1 LPEVKG
7 SLAMKRFAIALTA
20 LVALSAFGQN
30 PPHFGENIDVNL
42 VVLDAVVTDA
52 RGHQILGLDK
62 NNFVVKENGVAQ
74 PVESVEYFTNRTLL
88 NEREENAPF
97 QVERTHDERY
107 FIFFFDKPEEG
118 RLWDRLARARNA
130 AKDFVNAMKP
140 GDQVAVVAH
149 DVRLKVYSDFTSDK
163 AQLDRALD
171 DIASHGPGIMN
182 GNGPIMKTMDSHR
195 MMNETGTVYEALDLV
210 GDAVRGIRGR
220 KELILLSPGIV
231 DNSQQISNGM
241 VMNESRYYQPMIDSL
256 NAANVTVHALNI
268 QEDYTSLPFIHQTL
282 EMMSAATNGEYFRN
296 VVTFGPLLKQ
306 IEKETNGYYII
317 TYYAHH
323 PRGTTGFQKVKVS
336 LTNPEMRVKARTGY
350 SFGG

>member
-1 LPEVKG
+1 
-7 SLAMKRFAIALTA
+7 MKRLAIALTA

-30 PPHFGENIDVNL
+30 QPTDQPQTTPKFGENIDVNV
-42 VVLDAVVTDA
+42 VVLDAVVTDN

-62 NNFVVKENGVAQ
+62 TNFVVKENGVVQ
-74 PVESVEYFTNRTLL
+74 PIESVEYFTNRTLL

-97 QVERTHDERY
+97 KVERTHDERY

-118 RLWDRLARARNA
+118 RLWDRLARARSA

-140 GDQVAVVAH
+140 DDQIAVVAH
-149 DVRLKVYSDFTSDK
+149 DVRLKVYSDFTNDK
-163 AQLDRALD
+163 AQLLRALD
-171 DIASHGPGIMN
+171 DVA
-182 GNGPIMKTMDSHR
+182 GNGRGLMSGSGPMMKAINSDR
-195 MMNETGTVYEALDLV
+195 MMNGTGTVYEALDLV
-210 GDAVRGIRGR
+210 GDSVRAIRGR

-231 DNSQQISNGM
+231 DNSQQIANGM

-282 EMMSAATNGEYFRN
+282 QQTASATNGEYFRN

-306 IEKETNGYYII
+306 IEKETNGYYVI

-323 PRGTTGFQKVKVS
+323 PRGTSGFQKVKVS

-350 SFGG
+350 SYGG

>member
-1 LPEVKG
+1 
-7 SLAMKRFAIALTA
+7 MKRLALALTA

-30 PPHFGENIDVNL
+30 PPPKFGENIDVNL
-42 VVLDAVVTDA
+42 VVLDAVVTDS

-62 NNFVVKENGVAQ
+62 DNFVVKENGVVQ

-88 NEREENAPF
+88 NSTEENAPF
-97 QVERTHDERY
+97 KVERTHDERY
-107 FIFFFDKPEEG
+107 YVFFFDKPEEG
-118 RLWDRLARARNA
+118 RLWDRLARARAA

-140 GDQVAVVAH
+140 GDQIAVVAH

-163 AQLDRALD
+163 AQLIRALD
-171 DIASHGPGIMN
+171 DVASNGRGLTTGSGPM
-182 GNGPIMKTMDSHR
+182 MKAISSDR
-195 MMNETGTVYEALDLV
+195 MIDQTGTVYEALDLV

-220 KELILLSPGIV
+220 KDLILLSPGIV
-231 DNSQQISNGM
+231 DNSQQIANGM
-241 VMNESRYYQPMIDSL
+241 VMNESRYYEPMIDSL

-268 QEDYTSLPFIHQTL
+268 QEDYSSLPFLHQTL
-282 EMMSAATNGEYFRN
+282 QQMAAATNGEYFRN

-306 IEKETNGYYII
+306 IERQTNGYYVI

-323 PRGTTGFQKVKVS
+323 PRGTSGFQKVKVS

-350 SFGG
+350 SYGS

>member
-1 LPEVKG
+1 
-7 SLAMKRFAIALTA
+7 MKRFAIALTA

-30 PPHFGENIDVNL
+30 PPQFGENIDVNL
-42 VVLDAVVTDA
+42 VVLDAVVTDS

-62 NNFVVKENGVAQ
+62 NNFVVKENGVVQ

-97 QVERTHDERY
+97 KVERTHDERY

-140 GDQVAVVAH
+140 GDQIAVVAH
-149 DVRLKVYSDFTSDK
+149 DVRLKVYSDFTNDK
-163 AQLDRALD
+163 AQLIRALD
-171 DIASHGPGIMN
+171 DVATN
-182 GNGPIMKTMDSHR
+182 GRGLMSGSGLMLKTIDAER
-195 MMNETGTVYEALDLV
+195 MMNGTGTVYEALDLV
-210 GDAVRGIRGR
+210 GDAVHGIRGR
-220 KELILLSPGIV
+220 KELVLFSPGIV
-231 DNSQQISNGM
+231 DNSQQIANGM
-241 VMNESRYYQPMIDSL
+241 VMNESRYYEPMIESL

-282 EMMSAATNGEYFRN
+282 EMMAGATNGEYFRN

-306 IEKETNGYYII
+306 IEKETNGYYVI

-323 PRGTTGFQKVKVS
+323 PRGKSGFQKVKVS

>member
-1 LPEVKG
+1 
-7 SLAMKRFAIALTA
+7 MKRFAIALTA

-30 PPHFGENIDVNL
+30 PPQFGENIDVNL
-42 VVLDAVVTDA
+42 VVLDAVVTDS

-62 NNFVVKENGVAQ
+62 NNFVVKENGVVQ

-97 QVERTHDERY
+97 KVERTHDERY

-140 GDQVAVVAH
+140 GDQIAVVAH
-149 DVRLKVYSDFTSDK
+149 DVRLKVYSDFTNDK
-163 AQLDRALD
+163 AQLNRALD
-171 DIASHGPGIMN
+171 DVATNGRGLMSGGGPMLKAI
-182 GNGPIMKTMDSHR
+182 DAER
-195 MMNETGTVYEALDLV
+195 MMNGTGTVYEALDLV
-210 GDAVRGIRGR
+210 GDAVHGIRGR
-220 KELILLSPGIV
+220 KELVLFSPGIV
-231 DNSQQISNGM
+231 DNSQQIANGM
-241 VMNESRYYQPMIDSL
+241 VMNESRYYEPMIESL

-282 EMMSAATNGEYFRN
+282 EMMAGATNGEYFRN

-306 IEKETNGYYII
+306 IEKETNGYYVI

-323 PRGTTGFQKVKVS
+323 PRGKSGFQKVKVS

>member
-1 LPEVKG
+1 L
-7 SLAMKRFAIALTA
+7 KRFAIAVTA

-30 PPHFGENIDVNL
+30 PPPNQPRFGENLDVNL
-42 VVLDAVVTDA
+42 VILDAVVTDS
-52 RGHQILGLDK
+52 RGRQILGLDK
-62 NNFVVKENGVAQ
+62 DNFVVKENGVIQ
-74 PVESVEYFTNRTLL
+74 PIESVEYFTNRTLL
-88 NEREENAPF
+88 NSTEENAPF
-97 QVERTHDERY
+97 KVERTHDERY
-107 FIFFFDKPEEG
+107 YIFFFDKPEEG
-118 RLWDRLARARNA
+118 QLWDRLARARNA

-163 AQLDRALD
+163 AQLVRALD
-171 DIASHGPGIMN
+171 DVASNGRGLMSGTGPML
-182 GNGPIMKTMDSHR
+182 KTIDGDR
-195 MMNETGTVYEALDLV
+195 MMKETGTVYEALDLV

-220 KELILLSPGIV
+220 KDLILLSPGIV
-231 DNSQQISNGM
+231 DNSQQIANGM
-241 VMNESRYYQPMIDSL
+241 VMNESRYYRPMIDSL

-282 EMMSAATNGEYFRN
+282 QQIAGETNGEYFRN

-306 IEKETNGYYII
+306 IERETNGYYVI

-350 SFGG
+350 SYGG